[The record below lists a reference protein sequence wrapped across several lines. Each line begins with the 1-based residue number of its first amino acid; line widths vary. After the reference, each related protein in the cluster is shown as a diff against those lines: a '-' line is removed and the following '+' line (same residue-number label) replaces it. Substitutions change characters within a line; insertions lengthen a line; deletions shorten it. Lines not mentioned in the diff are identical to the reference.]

1 MPNPILNDKAFE
13 AAGGGGVAVLDRPDP
28 AAPATQPGPTTSKYG
43 VTAPPWD
50 TSEHRTMTIGGTCS
64 AAGVMIVFLA
74 VGAAFGWGRVTEITQ
89 TLAHGATQVD
99 VHLSNP
105 GWLIAGLLVG
115 FGLAILTSF
124 KPKVARYTAIPYS
137 LCEGFVLGMI
147 SHLIDA
153 QYKGVAIEAVLAT
166 VGVFAVMLL
175 LYGLRI
181 LRATPK
187 FVKGVTAAMF
197 GILAI
202 YLVQI
207 VSNLF
212 GSTTNNFTSSSALS
226 IGFSLVVVTVA
237 ALRLVIDFDL
247 IERGAKQGAP
257 RYMEWYAAFG
267 LIVGVVWLYIEL
279 LSLLAKLQR
288 R

>member
-1 MPNPILNDKAFE
+1 MPNPLLNDKAFE
-13 AAGGGGVAVLDRPDP
+13 KAAGGDVAVLDRPRPADP
-28 AAPATQPGPTTSKYG
+28 ARQSGPDIGKYG
-43 VTAPPWD
+43 VPAPPLD
-50 TSEHRTMTIGGTCS
+50 SNGHSTMTIGGTCS

-74 VGAAFGWGRVTEITQ
+74 VGAAFGWGRVTETVEQVGRGTQ
-89 TLAHGATQVD
+89 TDIHFA
-99 VHLSNP
+99 NP
-105 GWLIAGLLVG
+105 GWLIGG
-115 FGLAILTSF
+115 FVIAFVLAMGTMF
-124 KPKVARYTAIPYS
+124 RPKAARYTAIPYS
-137 LCEGFVLGMI
+137 LCEGFALGII

-166 VGVFAVMLL
+166 IGVFAVMLL

-187 FVKGVTAAMF
+187 FVKGITAAMA

-202 YLVQI
+202 FVVQL

-212 GSTTNNFTSSSALS
+212 GSTTNNFTSHSPLS

-237 ALRLVIDFDL
+237 ALRLIIDFDM
-247 IERGAKQGAP
+247 IERGAKEGAP
-257 RYMEWYAAFG
+257 RYMEWFAAFG

>member
-13 AAGGGGVAVLDRPDP
+13 EASGGGVAVLDRPN
-28 AAPATQPGPTTSKYG
+28 PATPATRPGPDTGKYG
-43 VTAPPWD
+43 VPAPPLD
-50 TSEHRTMTIGGTCS
+50 ADGHRTMTIGGTCS

-74 VGAAFGWGRVTEITQ
+74 VGAAFGWGRVTETTEQLAKGTQ
-89 TLAHGATQVD
+89 ID

-105 GWLIAGLLVG
+105 GWLIVGLVVAFL
-115 FGLAILTSF
+115 LAIVTMRR
-124 KPKVARYTAIPYS
+124 PKVARYTAIPYS

-187 FVKGVTAAMF
+187 FVKGITAAMF

-247 IERGAKQGAP
+247 IERGAKEGAP